1 MFHSFVYRTGVN
13 CNLKVNNLI
22 ASEYDVQLICHLT
35 HAYLDYTYTFT

>member
-22 ASEYDVQLICHLT
+22 VSEYDVQLICHLT
-35 HAYLDYTYTFT
+35 HAYVDYTYTFT